1 MATLGGGLLM
11 GIAASPMPSQSI
23 PETTKTLLATP
34 RPRWNPICDFSS
46 SQSRSDSLG
55 SFVSLSAPSS
65 PVTPQPCTP
74 SPGKTRAYTPTS
86 LNQTILCPLSWQLLL
101 LPTLSWSS
109 SPGMFSR
116 TTVPNLFGTRDQFC
130 GRQFFHRLGTW
141 RVVWDDSSTFIVHFV
156 VAFVQSLSHVR
167 LCDPWTAAHQASLSF
182 AISQS
187 LLKLMSVELVMPSS
201 HLILFL
207 PLLLLPVIVSSAPRE
222 VIRH

>member
-1 MATLGGGLLM
+1 M
-11 GIAASPMPSQSI
+11 
-23 PETTKTLLATP
+23 
-34 RPRWNPICDFSS
+34 
-46 SQSRSDSLG
+46 
-55 SFVSLSAPSS
+55 
-65 PVTPQPCTP
+65 
-74 SPGKTRAYTPTS
+74 
-86 LNQTILCPLSWQLLL
+86 
-101 LPTLSWSS
+101 
-109 SPGMFSR
+109 
-116 TTVPNLFGTRDQFC
+116 
-130 GRQFFHRLGTW
+130 
-141 RVVWDDSSTFIVHFV
+141 VWHDSSTFIVHFV